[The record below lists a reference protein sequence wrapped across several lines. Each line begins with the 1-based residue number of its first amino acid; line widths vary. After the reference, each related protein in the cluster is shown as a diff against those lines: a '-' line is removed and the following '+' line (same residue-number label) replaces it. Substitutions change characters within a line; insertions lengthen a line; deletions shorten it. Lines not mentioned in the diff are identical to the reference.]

1 MFSLILGNWRFLA
14 FTIILAAFLTLTLFL
29 NNQNNRLL
37 AELKESEQSRT
48 QWEALAVRQNIAIE
62 GLKDSTLAC
71 MEREAKAYEDV
82 KQRESILNKA
92 SVRPR
97 TQTEEKEVVD
107 DETRKAVVNR
117 LNRSL

>member
-1 MFSLILGNWRFLA
+1 MFNFISGNWRFLGFSILLGA
-14 FTIILAAFLTLTLFL
+14 FITLTLFL
-29 NNQNNRLL
+29 NNQNDRLSS
-37 AELKESEQSRT
+37 ALKESEQNRA
-48 QWEALAVRQNIAIE
+48 QLEALAARQNIAIE
-62 GLKDSTLAC
+62 GLQDSTLAC
-71 MEREAKAYEDV
+71 IEREAKAYEDA
-82 KQRESILNKA
+82 KQREAILSKA